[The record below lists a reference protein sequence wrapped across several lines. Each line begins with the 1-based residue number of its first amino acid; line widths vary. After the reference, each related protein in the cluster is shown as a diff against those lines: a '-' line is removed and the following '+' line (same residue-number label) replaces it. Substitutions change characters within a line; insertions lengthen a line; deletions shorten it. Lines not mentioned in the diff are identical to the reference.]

1 MPGRFEEA
9 QVGDVLDGRYALRR
23 QIARGGQG
31 AVLEAEHLVTQ
42 ARVAVKT
49 LIRPALDMSE
59 AHARLIREARILGAV
74 RHPGLVAIHDAG
86 TCEKLGP
93 YLVLEMI
100 EGRPLDGILLT
111 RRQLPVGQAVAV
123 VRQLCE
129 ALSEVH
135 HHGIVHRDVKPANLL
150 IEATRGGDRVQLIDF
165 GIATMGEQ
173 AVATASKLTK
183 AGEILGTIEYMAP
196 EQLMTTG
203 PVDARADVYAVGAL
217 FYECL
222 VGELPYVGPA
232 TVVMANMIA
241 GTKPTPI
248 RTKRDDVPRALE
260 IVIAK
265 ALELD
270 PHKRY
275 VSTAELARACVASF
289 AQPVPEIDLLKVRDE
304 AQAGQAAQNAAP
316 SLTDTASR
324 RRQFKRAPYVT
335 PVRVLM
341 DKNTTSDGRTEDIS
355 EGGLL
360 MVMDG
365 GNCGDGQRVRVRMVV
380 PVSGRVVELE
390 GTTKWII
397 RGRAQRAVGLEFIDL
412 PDEVRGAIR
421 SYVTLMTG
429 P

>member
-1 MPGRFEEA
+1 MAGRFEEA
-9 QVGDVLDGRYALRR
+9 QVGDVLDGRYTLRR

-31 AVLEAEHLVTQ
+31 AVLEGEHLVTR

-49 LIRPALDMSE
+49 LIRPALEMDE
-59 AHARLIREARILGAV
+59 AHARLIREAQILGAV

-86 TCEKLGP
+86 TCPKHGP

-111 RRQLPVGQAVAV
+111 RRKLPPGQAVAI
-123 VRQLCE
+123 VRQLCD

-150 IEATRGGDRVQLIDF
+150 IEATRGSDRVQLIDF
-165 GIATMGEQ
+165 GIATMGDH
-173 AVATASKLTK
+173 VAETSSKLTK

-203 PVDARADVYAVGAL
+203 PVDARADVYAVGAVL
-217 FYECL
+217 YECL
-222 VGELPYVGPA
+222 AGELPYQGPA

-241 GTKPTPI
+241 GTKPAPI

-260 IVIAK
+260 IVIGK
-265 ALELD
+265 ALEID
-270 PHKRY
+270 AQKRY
-275 VSTAELARACVASF
+275 ATTAELARACVASF

-304 AQAGQAAQNAAP
+304 AQAGQPAPGGPP

-324 RRQFKRAPYVT
+324 RRQFKRAPYVA
-335 PVRVLM
+335 PVRVVM
-341 DKNTTSDGRTEDIS
+341 DKGATADGRTEDIS

-360 MVMDG
+360 MVMDA
-365 GNCGDGQRVRVRMVV
+365 NCGDGQRVRVRLVI

-397 RGRAQRAVGLEFIDL
+397 RGRAQRAVGLEFIGL
-412 PDEVRGAIR
+412 PDDIRGAIR

-429 P
+429 A

>member
-1 MPGRFEEA
+1 MAGRFEEA
-9 QVGDVLDGRYALRR
+9 QVGDVLDGRYSLRR

-31 AVLEAEHLVTQ
+31 AVLEGEHRVTQ

-49 LIRPALDMSE
+49 LIRPALDTAE
-59 AHARLIREARILGAV
+59 AHARLLREARILGAV
-74 RHPGLVAIHDAG
+74 RHPGLVPIHDAG
-86 TCEKLGP
+86 TCEKHGP
-93 YLVLEMI
+93 YLVLQMI
-100 EGRPLDGILLT
+100 EGRPLDGVLLT
-111 RRQLPVGQAVAV
+111 RRMLPVGQAVAI
-123 VRQLCE
+123 VRQLCD

-165 GIATMGEQ
+165 GIATMGEH
-173 AVATASKLTK
+173 VAEASSKLTK
-183 AGEILGTIEYMAP
+183 AGEILGTVEYMAP

-203 PVDARADVYAVGAL
+203 PLDGRADVYAVGVVL
-217 FYECL
+217 YECL
-222 VGELPYVGPA
+222 AGELPYAGPA

-241 GTKPTPI
+241 GTRPVPI

-260 IVIAK
+260 IVIGK
-265 ALELD
+265 ALEIE

-275 VSTAELARACVASF
+275 ASTAELARACVASF

-304 AQAGQAAQNAAP
+304 AQAAQPAQGGEP
-316 SLTDTASR
+316 SLSDTASR
-324 RRQFKRAPYVT
+324 RRQFKRAPYVA
-335 PVRVLM
+335 PVRVIM
-341 DKNTTSDGRTEDIS
+341 DRGTTADGRTEDIS

-365 GNCGDGQRVRVRMVV
+365 NCGDGQRVRVRLVI

-397 RGRAQRAVGLEFIDL
+397 RGRAQRAVGLEFIGL
-412 PDEVRGAIR
+412 PDDIRGAIR
-421 SYVTLMTG
+421 SYVTLMTSD
-429 P
+429 

>member
-1 MPGRFEEA
+1 MAGRFEEA
-9 QVGDVLDGRYALRR
+9 QVGDVLDGRYTLRR

-31 AVLEAEHLVTQ
+31 AVLEGEHRVTQ

-49 LIRPALDMSE
+49 LIRPALEMEE
-59 AHARLIREARILGAV
+59 AHARLILEARILGAV
-74 RHPGLVAIHDAG
+74 RHPGLVVIHDAG
-86 TCEKLGP
+86 TCDKHGP

-111 RRQLPVGQAVAV
+111 RRKLPVGQAVAI
-123 VRQLCE
+123 VRQLCD

-135 HHGIVHRDVKPANLL
+135 HHRIVHRDVKPANLL

-165 GIATMGEQ
+165 GIATMGDH
-173 AVATASKLTK
+173 VAHVSSKLTK

-217 FYECL
+217 LYECL
-222 VGELPYVGPA
+222 AGELPYVGPA

-241 GTKPTPI
+241 GTKPVPI

-260 IVIAK
+260 IVIGK
-265 ALELD
+265 ALEID
-270 PHKRY
+270 PNRRY
-275 VSTAELARACVASF
+275 TSTAELARACVASF

-304 AQAGQAAQNAAP
+304 AQAGQPAPGAAP

-324 RRQFKRAPYVT
+324 RRQFKRAPYVA

-341 DKNTTSDGRTEDIS
+341 DKGATADGRTEDIS

-365 GNCGDGQRVRVRMVV
+365 NCGDGQRVRVRLVI

-397 RGRAQRAVGLEFIDL
+397 RGRAQRAVGLEFIGMPED
-412 PDEVRGAIR
+412 VRGAIR

-429 P
+429 E

>member
-1 MPGRFEEA
+1 MAGRFEEA
-9 QVGDVLDGRYALRR
+9 QVGDVLDSRYTLRR

-31 AVLEAEHLVTQ
+31 AVLEGEHLVTQ
-42 ARVAVKT
+42 AHVAVKT

-59 AHARLIREARILGAV
+59 AHVRLIREARILGAV

-86 TCEKLGP
+86 TCEKHGP

-111 RRQLPVGQAVAV
+111 RRQLPVGQAIAI
-123 VRQLCE
+123 VRQLCD

-135 HHGIVHRDVKPANLL
+135 HRGIVHRDVKPANVL
-150 IEATRGGDRVQLIDF
+150 IEATRGSDRVQLIDF
-165 GIATMGEQ
+165 GIATMGDH
-173 AVATASKLTK
+173 VAESSSKLTK

-203 PVDARADVYAVGAL
+203 PADARADVYAVGATL
-217 FYECL
+217 YECL
-222 VGELPYVGPA
+222 AGELPYVGPA

-241 GTKPTPI
+241 GTKPAPI
-248 RTKRDDVPRALE
+248 RTKRDDVPRAIE
-260 IVIAK
+260 IVIGK
-265 ALELD
+265 ALEID
-270 PHKRY
+270 PQKRY
-275 VSTAELARACVASF
+275 PSTAELARACVASF
-289 AQPVPEIDLLKVRDE
+289 GQPVPEIDLLKVRDE
-304 AQAGQAAQNAAP
+304 AQPAQGAAP
-316 SLTDTASR
+316 TPTDTASR
-324 RRQFKRAPYVT
+324 RRQFKRAPYVA

-341 DKNTTSDGRTEDIS
+341 DKGATADGRTEDIS

-365 GNCGDGQRVRVRMVV
+365 NCGDGQRVRVRLVI

-397 RGRAQRAVGLEFIDL
+397 RGRAQRAVGLEFIAL
-412 PDEVRGAIR
+412 PDDIRNAIR

-429 P
+429 A